1 VRIGLFVTCL
11 TDTMFPETG
20 KAVVTVLERLGHQV
34 EFPAG
39 QACCGQMHFN
49 TGYREQALPMARR
62 YVQAFAGYEAI
73 VTPSASCAAMIHEY
87 YPTLATEAGDEDLA
101 RAVKEIAARTHELS
115 VLLTEVLNVDPRDI
129 NAYFPHRVTYHPTC
143 HGLRM
148 LKVGDAPYRL
158 LRAVRGIDL
167 VELPEAEACC
177 GFGGTFAVKNAEVSA
192 AICADK
198 VTAIRQTQAEIVCA
212 TDNSCLMHIGGALSR
227 QRSGVTTMHLAE
239 ILAATDVASSE

>member
-20 KAVVTVLERLGHQV
+20 KAVVAVLERLGHQV

-49 TGYREQALPMARR
+49 TGYRAEALPMARR
-62 YVQAFAGYEAI
+62 YVQAFGGYEAI
-73 VTPSASCAAMIHEY
+73 VTPSASCASMVHEY
-87 YPTLATEAGDEDLA
+87 YPTLAAEAGDEDLA
-101 RAVKEIAARTHELS
+101 RAVDEIVPRTHELS

-148 LKVGDAPYRL
+148 LKIGDAPYRL

-167 VELPEAEACC
+167 AELPEAEACC

-198 VTAIRQTQAEIVCA
+198 VAAIRQTQAEFVCA

-227 QRSGVTTMHLAE
+227 QRSGVATMHLAQ
-239 ILAATDVASSE
+239 ILASTDLASTE